1 MNNLL
6 VFLNINS
13 ELLLVKE
20 IIIELNDL
28 LDGVKDELKFYV
40 DKNSDFDEIIFELE
54 SVREN
59 VLFVGKNIS
68 EFEKILLK
76 FELEK

>member
-1 MNNLL
+1 ML

>member
-1 MNNLL
+1 ML
-6 VFLNINS
+6 VFSNINS

-54 SVREN
+54 SAREN